1 MCSTVGL
8 WIVHYV
14 CNCGPMDSTLY
25 MTVGLWIV
33 HYVCNYGPMDSALCV

>member
-14 CNCGPMDSTLY
+14 CNCGPMDSAL
-25 MTVGLWIV
+25 
-33 HYVCNYGPMDSALCV
+33 CNYGPMDSALCVQLWAYG